1 MFERLKVCV
10 LPTHLFFGID
20 AQARDQGL
28 RSPVAAAGK
37 IQAAAGADQNPDS
50 DGTLRCTELIDSGY
64 NANGALVFSDKGLAS
79 DRLIIDTVVSKY
91 AASAPAVS
99 RFGGIVLSQC
109 AAARV
114 SLDRR
119 RHKYERQ

>member
-10 LPTHLFFGID
+10 LPTHLFFEID

-50 DGTLRCTELIDSGY
+50 DGTLRCTER
-64 NANGALVFSDKGLAS
+64 FSPVN
-79 DRLIIDTVVSKY
+79 RC
-91 AASAPAVS
+91 
-99 RFGGIVLSQC
+99 FW
-109 AAARV
+109 
-114 SLDRR
+114 
-119 RHKYERQ
+119 EF